1 MNRRTDRA
9 VTIWHARTDDVFRSD
24 AVRERARMWLTPAE
38 QERYGRYRQQR
49 DRDMFL
55 LGRAMART
63 LVGEALGVGPCEWIW
78 REGPRGRPEVDAD
91 VSFNIAHTAGL
102 VMCALSPIGHVGVDV
117 EHRRR
122 APVDPRMIRRYC
134 APDEADDIERQPADD
149 RQDHFLKYWTLKE
162 AYLKARGLGI
172 TVHLAD
178 LSFTLDEPIRLER
191 LNGFEDELEWAFV
204 LHAPDDAHVVAA
216 AAPVTGGVR
225 PSFRFA
231 PFPAA
236 RLP

>member
-1 MNRRTDRA
+1 MTHPADRV
-9 VTIWHARTDDVFRSD
+9 VTIWHARTDEAFRSD
-24 AVRERARMWLTPAE
+24 DVRERARAWLTPAE
-38 QERYGRYRQQR
+38 HERYGRYRFQP

-63 LVGEALGVGPCEWIW
+63 LVGEALGVGPCEWTW

-102 VMCALSPIGHVGVDV
+102 VLCAVSRIGHVGVDA
-117 EHRRR
+117 EHRLR
-122 APVDPRMIRRYC
+122 APIDPRMFRRYC
-134 APDEADDIERQPADD
+134 APDEAADIERRPDSH
-149 RQDHFLKYWTLKE
+149 RQDQFLKYWTLKE

-178 LSFTLDEPIRLER
+178 LSFSLDDPIRLNR
-191 LNGFEDELEWAFV
+191 LNGFEDNLEWAFV
-204 LHAPDDAHVVAA
+204 LDTPDDAHVVAA
-216 AAPVTGGVR
+216 AAPVAGGVR